1 MEPIVNIYIA
11 TSFKTGRRNVGRYI
25 YLLEFI
31 SNTGKSATKHSIASE
46 DFVSANRIVL
56 KALLEALLRLTRSC
70 NVTVYTDSE
79 YILNAF
85 KNKRLYQ
92 WEIAGWRNAKNEGL
106 VNADLWKQV
115 LTLVNNQYINVIN
128 EPHSY
133 YDWMIAQIGGM

>member
-11 TSFKTGRRNVGRYI
+11 TSFKTGKRNIGRYI

-31 SNTGKSATKHSIASE
+31 SNSGKSATKYYIGNE

-56 KALLEALLRLTRSC
+56 KAFLEAILRLTRSC

-92 WEIAGWRNAKNEGL
+92 WEISGWRNAKKRNTC
-106 VNADLWKQV
+106 KF
-115 LTLVNNQYINVIN
+115 
-128 EPHSY
+128 
-133 YDWMIAQIGGM
+133 

>member
-31 SNTGKSATKHSIASE
+31 SNTGKGATKYSIGSE

-56 KALLEALLRLTRSC
+56 KALLEALLRLTRTC

-85 KNKRLYQ
+85 KYYQ
-92 WEIAGWRNAKNEGL
+92 GSL
-106 VNADLWKQV
+106 C
-115 LTLVNNQYINVIN
+115 
-128 EPHSY
+128 
-133 YDWMIAQIGGM
+133 